1 MWGLQFSFG
10 NGWRANLTW
19 TADTLGW
26 YWNKLHLS
34 PSGRSVPGI
43 YYKLELFED
52 PMHLQIV
59 NFKLNGISR
68 TEYDAILADVSS
80 VFPTIPGLKAKYFL
94 ADDEGNTYG
103 GVYIWESQ
111 QAMKDYQSGEI
122 FKGIQAEPAFMDVS
136 SRDFAVIEAPT
147 FVKE

>member
-1 MWGLQFSFG
+1 
-10 NGWRANLTW
+10 
-19 TADTLGW
+19 
-26 YWNKLHLS
+26 
-34 PSGRSVPGI
+34 VPGI
-43 YYKLELFED
+43 HYIPKPVED

-59 NFKLNGISR
+59 NFRLNDISR
-68 TEYDAILADVSS
+68 TEYDAILAEVSS

-111 QAMKDYQSGEI
+111 QAMQDYQSGEI
-122 FKGIQAEPAFMDVS
+122 FKGIQEEPVFMDVT

>member
-1 MWGLQFSFG
+1 M
-10 NGWRANLTW
+10 
-19 TADTLGW
+19 LGIH
-26 YWNKLHLS
+26 YI
-34 PSGRSVPGI
+34 PEPIER
-43 YYKLELFED
+43 

-59 NFKLNGISR
+59 NFKLNGIAR
-68 TEYDAILADVSS
+68 TEYDAILAEVSS

-111 QAMKDYQSGEI
+111 QAMQDYQSGEI
-122 FKGIQAEPAFMDVS
+122 FRGIQAQPAFMEVT
-136 SRDFAVIEAPT
+136 SRDFDVIDAPT

>member
-1 MWGLQFSFG
+1 M
-10 NGWRANLTW
+10 
-19 TADTLGW
+19 
-26 YWNKLHLS
+26 
-34 PSGRSVPGI
+34 PGI

-111 QAMKDYQSGEI
+111 QAMQDYQSGEI
-122 FKGIQAEPAFMDVS
+122 FKGIQALRATPACCARRCQRHMHRMHVACA
-136 SRDFAVIEAPT
+136 AVTA
-147 FVKE
+147 